1 MPNEKTTVVEDG
13 YEVVPEPDW
22 GVLMF
27 WEDLTY
33 IFTLIADF
41 FKKLFGL
48 TPSEY
53 LLRREELDSL
63 YGE

>member
-1 MPNEKTTVVEDG
+1 MENTTAPATNED
-13 YEVVPEPDW
+13 YIVPEPDW

-41 FKKLFGL
+41 FKGL
-48 TPSEY
+48 
-53 LLRREELDSL
+53 LGLK
-63 YGE
+63 

>member
-1 MPNEKTTVVEDG
+1 MSTENNQSYYDENGVVA
-13 YEVVPEPDW
+13 EPDW

-41 FKKLFGL
+41 FKGL
-48 TPSEY
+48 LGLE
-53 LLRREELDSL
+53 
-63 YGE
+63 

>member
-1 MPNEKTTVVEDG
+1 MAKKNDIPDDAYVAE
-13 YEVVPEPDW
+13 EPDW

-33 IFTLIADF
+33 FFQLVGDF

-48 TPSEY
+48 E
-53 LLRREELDSL
+53 
-63 YGE
+63 

>member
-1 MPNEKTTVVEDG
+1 MAKDTTTEDI
-13 YEVVPEPDW
+13 YEVPEPDW

-33 IFTLIADF
+33 IFQLIGDF

-48 TPSEY
+48 E
-53 LLRREELDSL
+53 
-63 YGE
+63 

>member
-1 MPNEKTTVVEDG
+1 MENTTVPANNED
-13 YEVVPEPDW
+13 YIVPEPDW

-27 WEDLTY
+27 WEDLSY

-48 TPSEY
+48 E
-53 LLRREELDSL
+53 
-63 YGE
+63 

>member
-1 MPNEKTTVVEDG
+1 MKMFKKKPEVPDDA
-13 YEVVPEPDW
+13 YVVPEPDW

-41 FKKLFGL
+41 FKGL
-48 TPSEY
+48 
-53 LLRREELDSL
+53 L
-63 YGE
+63 GIA

>member
-1 MPNEKTTVVEDG
+1 MAETTTMVNDPNEDYVVA
-13 YEVVPEPDW
+13 EPDW

-41 FKKLFGL
+41 FKGL
-48 TPSEY
+48 
-53 LLRREELDSL
+53 LGLK
-63 YGE
+63 

>member
-1 MPNEKTTVVEDG
+1 MPNEKTTVVEDD

-48 TPSEY
+48 E
-53 LLRREELDSL
+53 
-63 YGE
+63 